1 MSGTVLVLDS
11 NRNKVIGEMGQSSQ
25 FSLLDVI
32 IRKALRL
39 YIKDQEVGVMLI
51 IHGNIKTMEERDYEE
66 GFIRILDGKIVAI
79 GEMGDC
85 PQDVLNGGG
94 EEEIL
99 DAGGNLVMPGI
110 IEAHCHMG
118 ITEEKKGMEGDDCN
132 ENVNP
137 ITPYLRAID
146 AINPMDAAFNDALQA
161 GITSAM
167 IGPGSAN
174 VVGGQFAFV
183 KTHGRCID
191 HMVVKAPAAMKVA
204 FGENPKVNYSGQG
217 TSPSTR
223 MAIAAMLRE
232 ELTKAMT
239 YRKKKEKEPDMEED
253 FQYECRLPVL
263 RGEIP
268 LKAHVHRADDI
279 LTAVR
284 IAKEFGLRMT
294 LDHCSEGHLI
304 LEELQEAGFPAIVGP
319 DMASRNKIEV
329 QNMAFKTVG
338 LLAGQGI
345 LTAVTT
351 DHPVSKIQ
359 FLPICAGLAVKAG
372 MPKEEGLRSITIN
385 AARICGVDDRVGS
398 LAVGKDGDVVIF
410 DGSPMEVLTRAL
422 CTIIEG
428 KIVYYDEEC
437 GLLW

>member
-1 MSGTVLVLDS
+1 M
-11 NRNKVIGEMGQSSQ
+11 
-25 FSLLDVI
+25 
-32 IRKALRL
+32 
-39 YIKDQEVGVMLI
+39 YIV
-51 IHGNIKTMEERDYEE
+51 HGNIMTMEGQDFSD
-66 GFIRILDGKIVAI
+66 GFLEIKNGKIASLGNMRDCKNPD
-79 GEMGDC
+79 GEVL
-85 PQDVLNGGG
+85 DVQ
-94 EEEIL
+94 
-99 DAGGNLVMPGI
+99 GNLVMPGI

-132 ENVNP
+132 ENVDP

-146 AINPMDAAFNDALQA
+146 AINPMDAAFKDALKA

-191 HMVVKAPAAMKVA
+191 KMIVKAPAAMKIA
-204 FGENPKVNYSGQG
+204 FGENPKVNYSGQS

-232 ELTKAMT
+232 ELTKAEVYMEK
-239 YRKKKEKEPDMEED
+239 REKEDGPVD
-253 FQYECRLPVL
+253 FRYECWLPVL

-284 IAKEFGLRMT
+284 IAREFHLRMT

-304 LEELQEAGFPAIVGP
+304 MEELKEAGFPAIVGP

-329 QNMAFKTVG
+329 QNMAFKTAG
-338 LLAGQGI
+338 LLSGHGI
-345 LTAVTT
+345 LCAITT

-359 FLPICAGLAVKAG
+359 FLPICAGLAVKEG
-372 MPKEEGLRSITIN
+372 MTVLEGLRAITIN
-385 AARICGVDDRVGS
+385 AAKICGVADRVGS
-398 LAVGKDGDVVIF
+398 LAVGKDADIAVF
-410 DGSPMEVLTRAL
+410 TKNPMEVFSETLYTL
-422 CTIIEG
+422 IDGE
-428 KIVYYDEEC
+428 IVYTSKET
-437 GLLW
+437 